1 MKVAA
6 YYNLHKHTFS
16 LQSRDKETYG
26 KVIDHTDHI
35 ILKNCKFVVR
45 ESGRQKVLKEKKKN
59 VHAFVVGDIIES
71 VYPDN
76 TKKGNGYVKY
86 NPFKAGHFITEEG
99 KRIDSAEVV
108 VLRKG
113 HNNKP
118 LIGAYYK

>member
-1 MKVAA
+1 MKVAV

-26 KVIDHTDHI
+26 KVIDHTDHV

-45 ESGRQKVLKEKKKN
+45 ESGRNKVLKEKKKN
-59 VHAFVVGDIIES
+59 VHAFVVGEVIES
-71 VYPDN
+71 VHCN
-76 TKKGNGYVKY
+76 TNKMDGVVKY
-86 NPFKAGHFITEEG
+86 NPFKAGHFVTEEG
-99 KRIDSAEVV
+99 DKIDTAEVV

-113 HNNKP
+113 HDDKP